1 MGGRPRPKQ
10 VQTNEM
16 DLEKLTLPN
25 AEPSF
30 KLRISSKAHIPR
42 AHIIPITLYNVISQ
56 LTSCA
61 GVSSSPAPG
70 PRMEY
75 NTTMSLS
82 ANNARRAL
90 SSLLWTMFLVL
101 VPCAWLTQRSWVDHV
116 PNDKVSLAKL
126 HWLVTIDQAIDEFSL
141 PLLTPRREYVGLRYL
156 LEPRN
161 SNGARRSGS
170 TAQNTKMRTWTEIR
184 YKDVLETNRGTY
196 AVYVI
201 HTGRGSFGSCQ
212 K

>member
-1 MGGRPRPKQ
+1 
-10 VQTNEM
+10 
-16 DLEKLTLPN
+16 
-25 AEPSF
+25 
-30 KLRISSKAHIPR
+30 
-42 AHIIPITLYNVISQ
+42 
-56 LTSCA
+56 
-61 GVSSSPAPG
+61 
-70 PRMEY
+70 MEY

-82 ANNARRAL
+82 TNNARKAL

-170 TAQNTKMRTWTEIR
+170 TVQNTKMRTWTEIR
-184 YKDVLETNRGTY
+184 YKDVLETNCWTY